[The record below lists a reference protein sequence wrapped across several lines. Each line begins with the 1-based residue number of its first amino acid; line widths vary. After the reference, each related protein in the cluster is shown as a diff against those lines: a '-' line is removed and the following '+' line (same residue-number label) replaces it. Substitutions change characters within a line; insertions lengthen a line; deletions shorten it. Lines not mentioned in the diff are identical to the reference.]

1 MSTAAPTEDQGTS
14 AGAQPGSRH
23 SRLSQLRS
31 GIRSGTLL
39 IVLVG
44 MVVVFSVQ
52 SSLFFSYGNLVSIL
66 QASVVVGLLSLG
78 LTVVVLTGGIDL
90 SFASVLALCS
100 VVAAA
105 VNVNLHQGAL
115 VATLAA
121 LVVGAVV
128 GVINGLLVAYTRLQP
143 FVVTLGT
150 YSIAAAG
157 SLAVSG
163 GGPIQGLSTGFTD
176 MTAYRIAGIPDSV
189 FIMIAVIA
197 VLWIATR
204 HTRWG
209 RFLYATG
216 GNEHAARYAGIRIS
230 RVKLSAYV
238 VCSVCAAL
246 AGVLNTSTLQVAQPQ
261 PGFNLLLTAVA
272 AVVVGGTSLLGG
284 VGTIGGSVV
293 GIVLLAVLSNGLNV
307 LTVAPF
313 WQNLVLGLVI
323 IGAVMLNDAVVSR
336 TRNR

>member
-1 MSTAAPTEDQGTS
+1 MTTTPADSPPSPANPTGL
-14 AGAQPGSRH
+14 AR
-23 SRLSQLRS
+23 LRS
-31 GIRSGTLL
+31 GVRSGTLV
-39 IVLVG
+39 IVLIA
-44 MVVVFSVQ
+44 MIVVFSVQ
-52 SSLFFSYGNLVSIL
+52 SPLFFSYGNLVSIL
-66 QASVVVGLLSLG
+66 QACVVVGLLSLG

-100 VVAAA
+100 VVAGAMNVTLHQSAA
-105 VNVNLHQGAL
+105 VSIL
-115 VATLAA
+115 VA
-121 LVVGAVV
+121 LVVGALV
-128 GVINGLLVAYTRLQP
+128 GLVNGLLVAYTRLQP

-150 YSIAAAG
+150 YSIALAA

-163 GGPIQGLSTGFTD
+163 GGPIQGLTTDFTD
-176 MTAYRIAGIPDSV
+176 LTAYRIAGIPDSV
-189 FIMIAVIA
+189 FVLVLVIVA
-197 VLWIATR
+197 LWIATR

-216 GNEHAARYAGIRIS
+216 GNENAARYAGIRIS
-230 RVKLSAYV
+230 RIKLSAYI
-238 VCSVCAAL
+238 VCGVTAAL

-323 IGAVMLNDAVVSR
+323 IGAVLLNDAVISR
-336 TRNR
+336 TRKE

>member
-1 MSTAAPTEDQGTS
+1 MTTTAPTEQAPTAAP
-14 AGAQPGSRH
+14 AP
-23 SRLSQLRS
+23 SRLARLSNR
-31 GIRSGTLL
+31 IRGGTLL
-39 IVLVG
+39 LVLVA
-44 MVVVFSVQ
+44 MIVVFSTQ

-66 QASVVVGLLSLG
+66 QACVVVGLLSLG

-100 VVAAA
+100 VVAGA
-105 VNVNLHQGAL
+105 VNVNLHQSAA
-115 VATLAA
+115 VATLVA
-121 LVVGAVV
+121 LLVGALFGLV
-128 GVINGLLVAYTRLQP
+128 NGLLVAYTRLQP

-163 GGPIQGLSTGFTD
+163 GGPIQGLSSDFTD

-189 FIMIAVIA
+189 FILILVIA
-197 VLWIATR
+197 LLWVATR

-216 GNEHAARYAGIRIS
+216 GNENAARFAGIRVS

-238 VCSVCAAL
+238 ICSLAAAL

-284 VGTIGGSVV
+284 VGTIGGTVV

-323 IGAVMLNDAVVSR
+323 IGAVLLNDAVLSR
-336 TRNR
+336 TRKE